1 MTLTMERLTNPA
13 DIAAHVEATEFR
25 RKAPKQAGHDCA
37 DAHSASPTKTSKR
50 AMAETKP
57 KGRSPAAG
65 SQTPDAASADAK
77 PTPPPPHRVVF
88 TTIDPALW
96 NVYHGPV
103 PTFYTPDPAIQPII
117 DELMQ
122 LQRVLQKAT
131 QDKTKLINSAKA
143 TVRSFVC
150 TDADY
155 VDMDTE
161 TVTALGKP
169 KRELTSA
176 AKKRVDEEFKRINA
190 DPSHP
195 LFGIVTVNRGSQELF
210 QTLQDS
216 IERDMCKLARKL
228 PVYSWV
234 KSVKGFGDKSF
245 ATIVG
250 ECGDIGSYKSK
261 LTGQPSVSALWK
273 RLGLAVF
280 DGKRQGSPGKDATAQ
295 DWIDHGYN
303 RKRRS
308 VSWNARAQ
316 IIGGMGLWRPGFGE
330 DVRANPEL
338 TEYQIV
344 FAERVRYESEKLGLP
359 IVEVINAKGEHKESY
374 KQHAVNRAMR
384 YTEKRLLKN
393 LYLAW
398 RRA

>member
-1 MTLTMERLTNPA
+1 MTLTMEHLTNPA
-13 DIAAHVEATEFR
+13 DIAAHVEATVIL
-25 RKAPKQAGHDCA
+25 RKAQKPAGHACV

-50 AMAETKP
+50 ARTSPKP
-57 KGRSPAAG
+57 NIRAPAAG
-65 SQTPDAASADAK
+65 SPTPDAAILGSQPIAK
-77 PTPPPPHRVVF
+77 APHRVVF
-88 TTIDPALW
+88 TPIDPALW

-103 PTFYTPDPAIQPII
+103 PTFHSADPAMQPII
-117 DELMQ
+117 EELVQ
-122 LQRVLQKAT
+122 LQRLLQKAT

-161 TVTALGKP
+161 TLTAFGKP

-195 LFGIVTVNRGSQELF
+195 LHGIVTVNREAQELF
-210 QTLQDS
+210 QTLQDGF
-216 IERDMCKLARKL
+216 ERNMEKLARKL
-228 PVYSWV
+228 PVYPWV
-234 KSVKGFGDKSF
+234 KSVKGLGDKSF

-250 ECGDIGSYKSK
+250 ECGDIGSYKS
-261 LTGQPSVSALWK
+261 VSALWK

-280 DGKRQGSPGKDATAQ
+280 DGRRQGNPGKDATAQ

-308 VSWNARAQ
+308 VSWNARTH

-359 IVEVINAKGEHKESY
+359 ITEVVNAKGEHKESY